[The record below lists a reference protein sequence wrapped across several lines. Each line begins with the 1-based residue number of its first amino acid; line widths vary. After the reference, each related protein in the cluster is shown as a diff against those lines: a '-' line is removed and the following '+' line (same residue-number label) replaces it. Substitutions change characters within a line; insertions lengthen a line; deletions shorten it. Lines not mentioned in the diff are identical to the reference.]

1 MSEKRI
7 DESLWFE
14 HQDGHRL
21 YPWYRRSGHH
31 GRLAFW
37 VSDGSNHIED
47 AEPVESVE
55 KLVDQVFRRNRSI
68 WLRAKGGPALP
79 GLYKLDGRVLK
90 GWGAEPNVASLAIA
104 AGGLTGATVV
114 ASAIRPTLPTLIEKA
129 VHDAGFDL
137 ISPATDSGYLASVSG
152 LTSRIWISSDGTGAW
167 VALQLDAAEKIGLK
181 NVGVHPLPE
190 GMRSIGWASSAREL
204 HDALHD
210 ARILLAN
217 EPTRLSERVER
228 RLAVIPATERTRGVR
243 QRIGQD
249 VFREALF
256 ELWDGRCAISGE
268 RLPRQLL
275 RASHAKPWA
284 VSDDEE
290 RLDPFNGLLLAV
302 HYDALF
308 DAGLISLASSGRV
321 LISGELDG
329 RTRQAMGLVGSLKV
343 CNLRPGHLVYLAHHR
358 KFVAPWADVQK
369 VLDGEAD
376 LEFSK

>member
-14 HQDGHRL
+14 HQGGHRL

-31 GRLAFW
+31 GRSAFW
-37 VSDGSNHIED
+37 VSDGSNLIED
-47 AEPVESVE
+47 AEPVDSVE
-55 KLVDQVFRRNRSI
+55 ELVEHVFRRNRSI
-68 WLRAKGGPALP
+68 WLRAKGDPPLP

-90 GWGAEPNVASLAIA
+90 GWGAAPDVALLAES
-104 AGGLTGATVV
+104 AGGRTGALIV
-114 ASAIRPTLPTLIEKA
+114 APTIRPSLPTLIEKA
-129 VHDAGFDL
+129 VRDAGFDL
-137 ISPATDSGYLASVSG
+137 ISPATDSGYFASISG
-152 LTSRIWISSDGTGAW
+152 STSRVWLSSDGIGAW

-181 NVGVHPLPE
+181 NVGMHPLPD

-210 ARILLAN
+210 ARVLLAN
-217 EPTRLSERVER
+217 EPARLSERVER
-228 RLAVIPATERTRGVR
+228 RLAAIPATERTREVR
-243 QRIGQD
+243 QRIGQE

-268 RLPRQLL
+268 RLPRKLL

-308 DAGLISLASSGRV
+308 DAGYISIANSGKV
-321 LISGELDG
+321 MISPELDA
-329 RTRQAMGLVGSLKV
+329 RTRQAMGLSGDLIVNG
-343 CNLRPGHLVYLAHHR
+343 LRPGHMLYLTHHR
-358 KFVAPWADVQK
+358 TVVAAWAGEPDV
-369 VLDGEAD
+369 VSFGET
-376 LEFSK
+376 